1 MTIRKTLVS
10 SATIAALFAAP
21 LAPAFA
27 QEADVTPPAGAPQM
41 IEDQAAN
48 TEFTDAELVGFV
60 TAAKAVADIRQ
71 EYMPQL
77 QQAEN
82 EDAAM
87 ELQRKAMEEMQS
99 AVDETEDMNLA
110 LYNEIGQAMQTD
122 TSVSDRIAKLVA
134 DDADLNGEG

>member
-48 TEFTDAELVGFV
+48 TEFTDEELVGFV

-87 ELQRKAMEEMQS
+87 ELQRQAMEDMQS
-99 AVDETEDMNLA
+99 AVDETEDMNLT

-122 TSVSDRIAKLVA
+122 KSVSDRIAKLVA
-134 DDADLNGEG
+134 DDASLNGEG

>member
-48 TEFTDAELVGFV
+48 TEFTDEELVGFV

-87 ELQRKAMEEMQS
+87 ELQRQAMEDMQS
-99 AVDETEDMNLA
+99 AVDETEDMTLT

-122 TSVSDRIAKLVA
+122 KSVSDRIAKLVA
-134 DDADLNGEG
+134 DDASLNGEG

>member
-27 QEADVTPPAGAPQM
+27 QEADATPPAGAPQM

-48 TEFTDAELVGFV
+48 TEFTDEELVGFV

-87 ELQRKAMEEMQS
+87 ELQRQAMEDMQS
-99 AVDETEDMNLA
+99 AVDETEDMTLT

-122 TSVSDRIAKLVA
+122 KSVSDRIAKLVA
-134 DDADLNGEG
+134 DDASLNGEG